1 MIVALIP
8 VKSLATGKSRLR
20 ASLPDD
26 AIPSLSLAMLADVVT
41 ALQGV
46 PEIDSIAVVTPDE
59 NVGEAATRLG
69 ARALV
74 RQDPGLDASIAMA
87 AQYLSQDLSQDPS
100 QDPSQDLSREPID
113 AEPLD
118 LLVIMGDLP
127 GASSEAIGL
136 FIEQARELG
145 ENAVAIATSTDGG
158 TTLLLRKPWDAMG
171 TAYGVNSANSHFEL
185 AKQAGL
191 PVSLFHHPELAIDLD
206 EPEDLQRFLQ
216 LEGTGHQTR
225 ALLRKILDSE
235 DPHATPKAEGS
246 LHQPKAEGSLH
257 QPKAEG
263 SLHQPKAE
271 GS

>member
-20 ASLPDD
+20 ASLPDA
-26 AIPSLSLAMLADVVT
+26 AIPALSLAMLADVVT

-59 NVGEAATRLG
+59 NVGEAATALG

-87 AQYLSQDLSQDPS
+87 ARELSGGS
-100 QDPSQDLSREPID
+100 

-127 GASSEAIGL
+127 GASSIAIGL

-171 TAYGVNSANSHFEL
+171 TVYGPNSANSHFEL
-185 AKQAGL
+185 AKAAGL

-216 LEGTGHQTR
+216 LESTGHQTR
-225 ALLRKILDSE
+225 ALLQQILDTE
-235 DPHATPKAEGS
+235 DPHASPKAES
-246 LHQPKAEGSLH
+246 SVHQPKAEGS
-257 QPKAEG
+257 
-263 SLHQPKAE
+263 
-271 GS
+271 